1 MSRGVKRPP
10 DAQPLWLGLVME
22 NARFL
27 ECLAADYERIRAVA
41 PGNLDRLVPSCPEW
55 TVADLVQHVGA
66 VYLHKVATMRAG
78 AIPSPWPPAGLNDE
92 EPVALLDRAYAELIE
107 EFARHAPEDFSPTWY
122 DPDQTVGFWIRRM
135 AQETVIH
142 RLDAELAADLPVAPI
157 PDDLAIDGIDELLKI
172 FVAYDAKKYPE
183 DYAEVLSAS
192 PGWSYT
198 INSAGVEW
206 LIGTSPGSFSVG
218 GGPGMTVPDFS
229 NTDVKISGTPT
240 AVLRWAWNRETPG
253 ETSTVT
259 IEGPADLTE
268 FRRCVTI
275 ATQ

>member
-1 MSRGVKRPP
+1 
-10 DAQPLWLGLVME
+10 ME

-78 AIPSPWPPAGLNDE
+78 AIQSPWPPAGLNDE

-157 PDDLAIDGIDELLKI
+157 PDDLAIDGIDDTLARRLVNEAIAGDTSRAHLA
-172 FVAYDAKKYPE
+172 VRTGE
-183 DYAEVLSAS
+183 
-192 PGWSYT
+192 GYT
-198 INSAGVEW
+198 
-206 LIGTSPGSFSVG
+206 
-218 GGPGMTVPDFS
+218 
-229 NTDVKISGTPT
+229 
-240 AVLRWAWNRETPG
+240 VLRERERERG
-253 ETSTVT
+253 
-259 IEGPADLTE
+259 
-268 FRRCVTI
+268 
-275 ATQ
+275 ATA